1 MAKWLLKAREYARL
15 LVQTG
20 FTALT
25 NGYARGFQEGNI
37 YKGSTKAVCV
47 PGLNCYSCP
56 GALGACPIGSLQATL
71 GSRNYK
77 FAFYVTGFLML
88 VGAVLGR
95 FVCGWLCPFGL
106 VQDLIHKIPFPKKLR
121 KLPGDKALKW
131 LKYVMLALFV
141 VLLPLF
147 AVDAFGQGKPWFCA
161 YVCPSGTLGAGVP
174 LVAVNE
180 GLRAAVGFL
189 YTWKVA
195 ILVVLLLLSVVVYRP
210 FCRYLCPLGAVYGL
224 FNPIA
229 FYRLRVDGHKCTR
242 CGACRRACK
251 LDIPAN
257 ETPNSPECIRC
268 GACVKACPTKAIS
281 AGFREKKA
289 CGRCARNEQ

>member
-1 MAKWLLKAREYARL
+1 MAKGLQKLKANARL
-15 LVQTG
+15 ITQACV
-20 FTALT
+20 TAVT
-25 NGYARGFQEGNI
+25 NGYLKGFADGKI
-37 YKGSTKAVCV
+37 FKGPTKALCV

-56 GALGACPIGSLQATL
+56 GALGSCPIGSLQATL
-71 GSRNYK
+71 GSRNYH

-106 VQDLIHKIPFPKKLR
+106 VQDLVHKIPFPKKLR
-121 KLPGDKALKW
+121 RLPGDRVLKW
-131 LKYVMLALFV
+131 LKYVMLGLFV
-141 VLLPLF
+141 ILLPLF

-161 YVCPSGTLGAGVP
+161 YVCPAGTLGAGVP

-189 YTWKVA
+189 YAWKVV
-195 ILVVLLLLSVVVYRP
+195 ILVALLVLSVVVYRP

-229 FYRLRVDGHKCTR
+229 FYRLRVDEHKCTR
-242 CGACRRACK
+242 CGKCRRACK

-268 GACVKACPTKAIS
+268 GACVKACPTGALD
-281 AGFREKKA
+281 AGFRAKTSCE
-289 CGRCARNEQ
+289 GSVPNEQ